1 MKAFRTMLA
10 ILLAACGL
18 AAQAPKK
25 SAPPPSKHAPTS
37 VTAQKK
43 AAPAQTPEQALAQH
57 ERWAIK
63 TSVPDA
69 DPKHAKK
76 IAFAD
81 FVALAAPPG
90 VQDHDPRFKDTRI
103 PASPNSLNVKE
114 GDLVTVT
121 VWLHLVATESDDDY
135 HIQVSGSAQDGK
147 NCLIVEVPKP
157 QLVPDSSAALRPAFQ
172 GVRDIIKAKM
182 LKGQEPSGRGN
193 LMAHPPYVQVTGQLF
208 FDTSHAAHPEQ
219 RGRKH
224 MPAATAW
231 EVHPVTAL
239 AFAPKPM
246 P

>member
-1 MKAFRTMLA
+1 MKAFRAMLA
-10 ILLAACGL
+10 ILLAACWL

-25 SAPPPSKHAPTS
+25 PTPKPSKPAPIS
-37 VTAQKK
+37 AVAQKK
-43 AAPAQTPEQALAQH
+43 QAPAQTPAEALARH

-63 TSVPDA
+63 TSVHDA

-90 VQDHDPRFKDTRI
+90 VQDHDPRFKDKRI
-103 PASPNSLNVKE
+103 PGSPNSLNVKE

-121 VWLHLVATESDDDY
+121 VWLHLVATETDDDY

-157 QLVPDSSAALRPAFQ
+157 ELVPDSSAALRPVFQ
-172 GVRDIIKAKM
+172 RVRDIIKAKM
-182 LKGQEPSGRGN
+182 LNGQEPSGTGN
-193 LMAHPPYVQVTGQLF
+193 LMAHPPYVRVTGQLF
-208 FDTSHAAHPEQ
+208 FDDSHASHPEQ
-219 RGRKH
+219 RGRKG

-239 AFAPKPM
+239 AFAPKPK